1 MSTTLTM
8 TTTWD
13 DVRAEWSKAQQMGHQ
28 AVLQAAK
35 VGQMLLE
42 LSGDSPMREFV
53 SRVKQELPG
62 LNPSKISRLETL
74 ARNMPLIE
82 EHRPQSK
89 RAALALIRASKRPPT
104 PERNPDA
111 IAAIKR
117 EAAESRAKYSATNA
131 KAQEAANDEVGD
143 VIDGVASKVY
153 DQLYVRD
160 GGVEQAAEG
169 VFTVPEYALIRAC
182 LDPTREVVAEE
193 KAEAF
198 NLFTSRYE
206 LLVRREIDQASASE
220 SLPGFDILGE
230 LGEQRAA

>member
-82 EHRPQSK
+82 EHRPQSQ
-89 RAALALIRASKRPPT
+89 RQALALIEKAKSPST
-104 PERNPDA
+104 PRRNPAA
-111 IAAIKR
+111 IAEIKR
-117 EAAESRAKYSATNA
+117 EAAESRANYAAPNA
-131 KAQEAANDEVGD
+131 KAQAAANDEVRD
-143 VIDGVASKVY
+143 VVDGVAH
-153 DQLYVRD
+153 
-160 GGVEQAAEG
+160 
-169 VFTVPEYALIRAC
+169 
-182 LDPTREVVAEE
+182 EVC
-193 KAEAF
+193 
-198 NLFTSRYE
+198 
-206 LLVRREIDQASASE
+206 
-220 SLPGFDILGE
+220 
-230 LGEQRAA
+230 EQRGARDDVEAA